1 MLTILRNRVTIQS
14 LTNTASGG
22 GTFVET
28 WTTDSTVWANV
39 QGKAK
44 EETRFDKIQQI
55 DEYTIRMRKRAIT
68 NANRLIYKGEVLD
81 IESIL
86 DETQQSKMMTIKA
99 RAEI

>member
-14 LTNTASGG
+14 LTTTASGG
-22 GTFVET
+22 GTFIET
-28 WTTDSTVWANV
+28 WSTVSTVWANV
-39 QGKAK
+39 QGMAK

-55 DEYTIRMRKRAIT
+55 DQYTIRMRKRTLT
-68 NANRLIYKGEVLD
+68 NENRLIYKGEVLE
-81 IESIL
+81 IESVL

>member
-1 MLTILRNRVTIQS
+1 
-14 LTNTASGG
+14 
-22 GTFVET
+22 
-28 WTTDSTVWANV
+28 
-39 QGKAK
+39 
-44 EETRFDKIQQI
+44 
-55 DEYTIRMRKRAIT
+55 MRKRAIT